1 MKTDKLFYRIFL
13 SQPELIAELLS
24 GIPAGC
30 EFDYS
35 APVVKEK
42 EVRLDGLLTPLSDD
56 LTVPLVFLEAQ
67 MQRDVKFYGRFFA
80 GLFAYLNQYEVVRP
94 WRGLLILQSRRQSLG
109 SVVPYQ
115 LLFNAWVERLYL
127 EDLLPLQNLTP
138 NLAILRLLVIPDRE
152 AGSAAQ
158 SILADTDNDAEFR
171 RRLDLVEAILVN
183 KFPLLTIE
191 EVRQMLNLR
200 EASVRETRFFQEVL
214 QEGRQEGRQEGE
226 VDLTLRLLAR
236 RCGELAIEQTT
247 QIRSLPIVQLENL
260 GEALLDFTG
269 MADLENWLKAN
280 LAE

>member
-24 GIPAGC
+24 GIPMGC
-30 EFDYS
+30 EFEYS

-42 EVRLDGLLTPLSDD
+42 EVRLDGLLTPISAD

-67 MQRDVKFYGRFFA
+67 MQRDVGFYGRFFA
-80 GLFAYLNQYEVVRP
+80 GLFAYLNQYKVVRP
-94 WRGLLILQSRRQSLG
+94 WRGLLILRSRRQKLG

-115 LLFNAWVERLYL
+115 LLFDAWVERLYL
-127 EDLLPLQNLTP
+127 EDLLPLRNLTP

-152 AGSAAQ
+152 AGSSAQ
-158 SILADTDNDAEFR
+158 SILADTDSETEFR

-226 VDLTLRLLAR
+226 ANSALRQLVR
-236 RCGELAIEQTT
+236 RCGELSIDQTT
-247 QIRSLPIVQLENL
+247 QIRSLPIAQLENL
-260 GEALLDFTG
+260 GDALLDFGG
-269 MADLENWLKAN
+269 MADLVDWLKAN
-280 LAE
+280 VGE